1 MLGLLVFFIFHPAR
15 HSLFLPTPVPPPS
28 KAKRFPATAVPAHMD
43 GNTALLCV
51 VIAVQLYTA
60 VAEVRSLLA
69 ADGDYITHL
78 DTLSRNA
85 IDVISTLLTAAYGTR
100 LRKLRRS
107 LRGVE
112 RTLRHGGFGVGVGG
126 RWPAELRTRAWLTGA
141 AVLFGYLK
149 YGQLT
154 ESGVGVSASGRAA
167 EALLRTVSTAGNY
180 YVTVMFVDCVLLA
193 RRSVKSGAFLVFPRG
208 RGLNARLLCAYK
220 RQRKQ

>member
-1 MLGLLVFFIFHPAR
+1 
-15 HSLFLPTPVPPPS
+15 
-28 KAKRFPATAVPAHMD
+28 MD

-69 ADGDYITHL
+69 ADGDDISHL

-85 IDVISTLLTAAYGTR
+85 IDVISTSLTAACGAR

-107 LRGVE
+107 LHSVE
-112 RTLRHGGFGVGVGG
+112 RTLRHGGFGVDVGGGG

-154 ESGVGVSASGRAA
+154 ESGVGHSASGRAT

-180 YVTVMFVDCVLLA
+180 YVTVMFIDHVLLA
-193 RRSVKSGAFLVFPRG
+193 RR
-208 RGLNARLLCAYK
+208 
-220 RQRKQ
+220 

>member
-1 MLGLLVFFIFHPAR
+1 
-15 HSLFLPTPVPPPS
+15 
-28 KAKRFPATAVPAHMD
+28 MD

-51 VIAVQLYTA
+51 VIVVQLYTA

-69 ADGDYITHL
+69 ADGDDITHL

-107 LRGVE
+107 LRNVE
-112 RTLRHGGFGVGVGG
+112 RTLRHGGVGVGS

-154 ESGVGVSASGRAA
+154 ESGVGDSASGRAA

-180 YVTVMFVDCVLLA
+180 YVTVMFVDYVLLA
-193 RRSVKSGAFLVFPRG
+193 RRSVKSRAFCIFPRG
-208 RGLNARLLCAYK
+208 RGLKSFTFICLQTSTETIIRENQHVR
-220 RQRKQ
+220 RSRTTNIFFS